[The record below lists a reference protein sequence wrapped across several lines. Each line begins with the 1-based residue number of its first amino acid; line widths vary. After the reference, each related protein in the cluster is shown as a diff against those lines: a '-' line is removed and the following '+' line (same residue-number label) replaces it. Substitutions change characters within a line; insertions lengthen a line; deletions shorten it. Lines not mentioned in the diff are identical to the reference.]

1 MKMQHMT
8 KQNLQL
14 EVTLRTRINFFFR
27 GLFIR
32 GFYPGTLKHAPK
44 VHQAVY
50 LGRRDSEGQGEGGP
64 EPAAPQGMVA
74 YS

>member
-14 EVTLRTRINFFFR
+14 EVTLRTRIKFFFR

-44 VHQAVY
+44 V
-50 LGRRDSEGQGEGGP
+50 GRHPFDAGARAGDEYAGSEISDE
-64 EPAAPQGMVA
+64 
-74 YS
+74 SRFKIDT